1 MHSKKIIIMAQLF
14 ISGSMA
20 FLMTGFFGFLHMGFT
35 AQWIAGW
42 AQSFVIA
49 WPVAFVLSAMV
60 GPLGF
65 KIATQLVAPKTGV

>member
-1 MHSKKIIIMAQLF
+1 MHSKKIIIVAQLF

-20 FLMTGFFGFLHMGFT
+20 FLMTGFLHMGFT